1 MEVVS
6 VWGEGT
12 ILTTQFS
19 KSRHTP
25 VSWVVL
31 FGVPYLRFLVCSLG
45 AVTWCNGHVTR
56 VTLKMGCVTSALHLF
71 EMDVTHVTP
80 M

>member
-1 MEVVS
+1 M
-6 VWGEGT
+6 WGEGT
-12 ILTTQFS
+12 ILTVQTL

-25 VSWVVL
+25 VSWVAL
-31 FGVPYLRFLVCSLG
+31 FGVPCLRFLVCSLVC
-45 AVTWCNGHVTR
+45 VTWCNGGVTR